1 LSQDGGSGNWQRPA
15 GVGASQP
22 GAQRFR
28 GPRPGSARPGGPRP
42 GGMQAS
48 GLRPGGSRAS
58 GPRRQDAVLGP
69 RQAGPRQAGP
79 RPAGPRAAGPRVAG
93 GGRPGQPPRRPG
105 NRPRPAKPSWARRPL
120 RRTSSIRRLNVTLL
134 AVAFAVSL
142 VLGRLVQLQGVDAAR
157 YRYLSHKERVTTQT
171 TPAVRGEIVSS
182 DGTVLAMTTRT
193 DTVYADPPLIRKST
207 TFAAVAGKLAGL
219 LRMKQAAIV
228 DLLRHPSS
236 RDYVKLKDSV
246 IAPTAGAISKL
257 ELPGIAMTPTYQRG
271 YPGGTLAAPLL
282 GFVHTNPATGAMAGM
297 GGLEETYNSLLE
309 GRGGTVVYEKGTNGL
324 PIPGTEST
332 VKEAVPAGD
341 LRLTI
346 QSDIQWKAEQECAL
360 QVARTRARDCTV
372 VVMQPG
378 TGRILALAQYPTFN
392 PVAPASVR
400 ATRDIALG
408 NVFAPGSTAKVITA
422 AAALQYDGMT
432 PDTSFVVP
440 EAIKWKG
447 AWYHDAE
454 PHKTQRYTIAG
465 IIAHSL
471 NDGMIQVAQHVR
483 PQDQYRMF
491 RAFGIGSLSG
501 LNLPGESSGLLAS
514 PEQWT
519 GGESNTRYQLSFGQ
533 SVGVT
538 AIQMASVYAT
548 IANGGVRVPPTVVAG
563 HTTSSGR
570 YIPARPRAGTRV
582 ISRHAAR
589 ELMRILD
596 QVPVVYN
603 KAGEPWGM
611 IPGYTVAAKTGTAQE
626 AGNFY
631 GSSFIG
637 IAPSSRK
644 GLVVAVNLQD
654 PRNGAYFGIDVA
666 GPVFNAVMKFALA
679 SMKIPP
685 GGGHVPAVPLTVR

>member
-1 LSQDGGSGNWQRPA
+1 
-15 GVGASQP
+15 
-22 GAQRFR
+22 
-28 GPRPGSARPGGPRP
+28 
-42 GGMQAS
+42 M
-48 GLRPGGSRAS
+48 
-58 GPRRQDAVLGP
+58 
-69 RQAGPRQAGP
+69 
-79 RPAGPRAAGPRVAG
+79 
-93 GGRPGQPPRRPG
+93 
-105 NRPRPAKPSWARRPL
+105 
-120 RRTSSIRRLNVTLL
+120 
-134 AVAFAVSL
+134 
-142 VLGRLVQLQGVDAAR
+142 QGVDAAR

-171 TPAVRGEIVSS
+171 TPAVRGDIVSS

-193 DTVYADPPLIRKST
+193 DTVYADPPLITKST
-207 TFAAVAGKLAGL
+207 TFRAIAAKLAGL
-219 LRMKQAAIV
+219 LHMRSPVIV
-228 DLLRHPSS
+228 GLLRNPTSP
-236 RDYVKLKDSV
+236 DYVKLKASV
-246 IAPTAGAISKL
+246 SSRTADAITRL
-257 ELPGIAMTPTYQRG
+257 ALPGIAMTPTYQRS

-282 GFVHTNPATGAMAGM
+282 GFVHTSAATGAMTGV
-297 GGLEETYNSLLE
+297 GGLEQTYNSLLE
-309 GRGGTVVYEKGTNGL
+309 GRGGTMVYEQGTNGL

-332 VKEAVPAGD
+332 VRQAVPAGN

-346 QSDIQWKAEQECAL
+346 QSDIQWKAEQACAL
-360 QVARTRARDCTV
+360 QVARTKARNCTV
-372 VVMQPG
+372 LVMQPA

-392 PVAPASVR
+392 PVAPASVW
-400 ATRDIALG
+400 ATRDIALQ

-422 AAALQYDGMT
+422 AAAFQYDGMT

-440 EAIKWKG
+440 DAIKWKG

-483 PQDQYRMF
+483 PQDQYAMF

-501 LNLPGESSGLLAS
+501 MNLPGESYGLLA
-514 PEQWT
+514 PPRQWT
-519 GGESNTRYQLSFGQ
+519 GGASNTRYQLSFGQ

-570 YIPARPRAGTRV
+570 YIPVPRRAGTRV
-582 ISRHAAR
+582 MSRHTAH

-603 KAGEPWGM
+603 QAGESWGM

-626 AGNFY
+626 TGKSGHYY

-637 IAPSSRK
+637 IAPSSSK

-654 PRNGAYFGIDVA
+654 PRGGAYFGIDVA
-666 GPVFNAVMKFALA
+666 GPVFNSVMKFALA

-685 GGGHVPAVPLTVR
+685 NGSHVPAVPLTVP